1 MTHVFSP
8 SSLEIKAGGSLWEGF
23 QGSQGYT
30 KKPCLKKKGKKEK
43 KKRKKNQSGEMAH
56 RARAVTDCSSKGPEL
71 QSGP

>member
-30 KKPCLKKKGKKEK
+30 KKPCLKKKGKKI
-43 KKRKKNQSGEMAH
+43 NQVRWLIGQEQSLTALPKVLSYKVAH
-56 RARAVTDCSSKGPEL
+56 NEI
-71 QSGP
+71 

>member
-43 KKRKKNQSGEMAH
+43 KKRKKNQIERESCRE
-56 RARAVTDCSSKGPEL
+56 RE
-71 QSGP
+71 